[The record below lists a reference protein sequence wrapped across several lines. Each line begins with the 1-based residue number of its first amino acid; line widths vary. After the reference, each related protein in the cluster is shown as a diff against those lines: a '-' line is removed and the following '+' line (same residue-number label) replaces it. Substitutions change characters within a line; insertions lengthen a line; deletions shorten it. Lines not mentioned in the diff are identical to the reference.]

1 MTASPMTEGS
11 PSLAALLAS
20 REVVVFCGS
29 GGVGKTSVAAAAA
42 LTAAARLGG
51 KVLVLTI
58 DPARRLADALGLE
71 EFGNVARKVP
81 LDAYAELGV
90 EPRGELWAAMLDTK
104 RSWDELVLR
113 HAPDEATAYR
123 ILDNRMYHNV
133 TSRFVQSH
141 DYIAMERLFDVH
153 ASGEYD
159 LIVIDTPPTR
169 NAIDF
174 LEAPARMAE
183 FFGGRLLRWLT
194 MPYRLG
200 GGRGGRMINV
210 ASRPFY
216 QMADRILGSQFL
228 QDIAEFFLNFQSMYG
243 GFVERAN
250 SVEQLLH
257 DRRTTFAV
265 VTTLE
270 GAPLR
275 EAETFCH
282 ELTTRGFHLG
292 ALVLN
297 KTLPEYLL
305 SADGEHAAES
315 LARDGSAIAAEL
327 AALDDPA
334 LDASALNDGALHDP
348 VATARVLRTL
358 ADSFRNYQVVARREA
373 ELRVELGRFS
383 SPGPEVVV
391 SVPSFDA
398 DIADVRGLARIGEV
412 LFAQGTGAHGA
423 GAHGGGVVPSEHE
436 PPGTITP

>member
-1 MTASPMTEGS
+1 MTAA
-11 PSLAALLAS
+11 PSLAALLS
-20 REVVVFCGS
+20 TREVVVYCGS
-29 GGVGKTSVAAAAA
+29 GGVGKTSVAAASA

-71 EFGNVARKVP
+71 AFGNVARRIP

-141 DYIAMERLFDVH
+141 DYIAMERLYEIH

-183 FFGGRLLRWLT
+183 FFGGRLLRWIT
-194 MPYRLG
+194 MPYRIG
-200 GGRGGRMINV
+200 GGRGGRVFNA

-216 QMADRILGSQFL
+216 QMADRVLGSQFL

-243 GFVERAN
+243 GFVERAQ

-275 EAETFCH
+275 EAETFCR
-282 ELTTRGFHLG
+282 ELATRGFDLG

-297 KTLPEYLL
+297 KVLPEYLL
-305 SADGEHAAES
+305 SPDGEQAADVIGRDHDS
-315 LARDGSAIAAEL
+315 LAREL
-327 AALDDPA
+327 AKADDAP
-334 LDASALNDGALHDP
+334 DAVLADTKS
-348 VATARVLRTL
+348 TARVLRTL
-358 ADSFRNYQVVARREA
+358 ADSFRNYEVVARREA
-373 ELRVELGRFS
+373 ELRTELSRLAP
-383 SPGPEVVV
+383 PGPEVVV
-391 SVPSFDA
+391 SVPAFDA
-398 DIADVRGLARIGEV
+398 DIADTRGLARIGEV
-412 LFAQGTGAHGA
+412 LFAHGAPVVPVAGTGADTI
-423 GAHGGGVVPSEHE
+423 
-436 PPGTITP
+436 PP